1 MEPKLQDDF
10 EVKWVRG
17 MKIAIERMILYKY
30 RNFQSMVI
38 STDEG
43 IKIISGE
50 DLLKYLP
57 IEPKV
62 GSDKIK

>member
-1 MEPKLQDDF
+1 MVADLKDDF
-10 EVKWVRG
+10 EAKWVKG
-17 MKIAIERMILYKY
+17 MKIANERMILYKY

-43 IKIISGE
+43 IKVISGE

-62 GSDKIK
+62 GSDNLK

>member
-1 MEPKLQDDF
+1 MEAKLQDDF

-62 GSDKIK
+62 GSDNIK

>member
-1 MEPKLQDDF
+1 MDTEIYDDF
-10 EVKWVRG
+10 EVKWLEG
-17 MKIAIERMILYKY
+17 MKLAIERMIMYKY

-43 IKIISGE
+43 IKVISGE

-57 IEPKV
+57 VVPKV
-62 GSDKIK
+62 GSHNIK

>member
-1 MEPKLQDDF
+1 MEAKLQDDF